1 MLIDDQSAL
10 IAALS
15 SPEAFGLKSSQKITV
30 KETNI
35 SDVFL
40 TGEKAYK
47 LKRGVKYP
55 YVDYS
60 TPEKRLAACQ
70 KELDICN
77 RFAPGLCFGVEEVV
91 IDKKAG
97 SSFVRPVRIK
107 TRKLLTICLWRMNL
121 KKTCCLTTWWTEGN
135 WTALK

>member
-1 MLIDDQSAL
+1 MLIDDQSAV

-15 SPEAFGLKSSQKITV
+15 EPEAYGLKRPRKIAV

-35 SDVFL
+35 YDVFM

-60 TPEKRLAACQ
+60 TAEKR
-70 KELDICN
+70 
-77 RFAPGLCFGVEEVV
+77 
-91 IDKKAG
+91 
-97 SSFVRPVRIK
+97 
-107 TRKLLTICLWRMNL
+107 
-121 KKTCCLTTWWTEGN
+121 
-135 WTALK
+135 ALKSSATTSAAITEIG

>member
-1 MLIDDQSAL
+1 MLIDDQSAV

-15 SPEAFGLKSSQKITV
+15 TPDAYGFKPAHKIIV

-60 TPEKRLAACQ
+60 TPEKRSA
-70 KELDICN
+70 E
-77 RFAPGLCFGVEEVV
+77 
-91 IDKKAG
+91 
-97 SSFVRPVRIK
+97 
-107 TRKLLTICLWRMNL
+107 
-121 KKTCCLTTWWTEGN
+121 
-135 WTALK
+135 